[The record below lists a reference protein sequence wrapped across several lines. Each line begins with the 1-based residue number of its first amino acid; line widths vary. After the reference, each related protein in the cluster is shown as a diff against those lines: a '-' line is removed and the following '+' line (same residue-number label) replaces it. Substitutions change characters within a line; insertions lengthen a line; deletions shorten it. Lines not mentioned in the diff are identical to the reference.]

1 MTSWLRVLGLRVA
14 LLCALVATV
23 VATQVAVPR
32 GSLPFALIDSFDRAF
47 SLAYDAAERKVA
59 ALEAT
64 AATTAPPRRDLRALL
79 HELERIVTAE
89 HDAATARL
97 DAELVVAGSLS
108 LERRHAVL
116 GCIERHLRSARRE
129 LARAADPGVRAEY
142 REMCER
148 LREIRELV

>member
-14 LLCALVATV
+14 LLCALVATL
-23 VATQVAVPR
+23 VAAQIAAPR
-32 GSLPFALIDSFDRAF
+32 GTLPFALIDSFDRAF

-59 ALEAT
+59 ALET
-64 AATTAPPRRDLRALL
+64 TTTAPPRRDLGALL
-79 HELERIVTAE
+79 RELERMIIAE

-108 LERRHAVL
+108 LERRNAAL

-129 LARAADPGVRAEY
+129 LARATDPRVCAEY
-142 REMCER
+142 QATCER
-148 LREIRELV
+148 LREIRDLV